1 MSAVIQRK
9 PHNFA
14 YIFAL

>member
-9 PHNFA
+9 PHNFT